1 MKSKKKVVIERNW
14 ALVVVASILI
24 SIGLALLVL
33 AIINIATFGW
43 WSLALGVGALTTI
56 AAAVMSILKNDPVWI
71 LLDLIIPG

>member
-33 AIINIATFGW
+33 AILNIATFGC
-43 WSLALGVGALTTI
+43 WSLALGLGALTTI
-56 AAAVMSILKNDPVWI
+56 AAAVMSIVKNDPVWI
-71 LLDLIIPG
+71 LLDLIIPS